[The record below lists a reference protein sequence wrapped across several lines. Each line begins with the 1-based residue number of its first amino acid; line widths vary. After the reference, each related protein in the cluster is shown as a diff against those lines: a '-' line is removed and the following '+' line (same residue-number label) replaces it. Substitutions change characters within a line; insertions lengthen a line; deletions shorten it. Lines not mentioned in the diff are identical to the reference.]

1 MKTKACWLLTRKV
14 TPNLDVLSV
23 ECLWHRIFVECL
35 WYGIL

>member
-14 TPNLDVLSV
+14 TSNLDVLSV
-23 ECLWHRIFVECL
+23 ECLWYRIFVECL